1 MILLAIFP
9 MDVGKPFVET
19 VASSPGARAAA
30 DIGAIGDTGGGVGTA
45 SVAGVGA
52 DAEAVRRECSR
63 RTIVTTV
70 ISSST
75 QQ

>member
-1 MILLAIFP
+1 MNDSFGDFSDGFP
-9 MDVGKPFVET
+9 DVGKPFVET

-52 DAEAVRRECSR
+52 DAEAVR
-63 RTIVTTV
+63 
-70 ISSST
+70 
-75 QQ
+75 